1 MESSKIGNLNII
13 KYLKGEIGY
22 HRPREEKIT
31 RGFRMGKAGSKY
43 YMIQQFFSKEE
54 NKKLRTRANT
64 ISKNLSWK
72 IALSNTFWQVLVLI

>member
-1 MESSKIGNLNII
+1 MESSKIGNLHII
-13 KYLKGEIGY
+13 KHLIGKIGY
-22 HRPREEKIT
+22 HRVREEKIT
-31 RGFRMGKAGSKY
+31 RGSRMGKTGSKY

-72 IALSNTFWQVLVLI
+72 IAPSNTF